1 MFLPILCFVGGLI
14 AMGRTKP
21 QTAVHKILCLGP
33 KSGIVYSV
41 EDFREVGAV
50 VVRAPGKRAT
60 ALFLRAAAIEPG
72 KPGLVYRS
80 GQGDPTLLS
89 AIRADFGVEPKKPVA
104 VPAPKEAKEST
115 P

>member
-1 MFLPILCFVGGLI
+1 MLFPVLCFVGGLI

-21 QTAVHKILCLGP
+21 QTTVHKILCLGP

-60 ALFLRAAAIEPG
+60 ALFLRAAAVEPG
-72 KPGLVYRS
+72 KPGLIYKN

-89 AIRADFGVEPKKPVA
+89 AIRADFGLEPKRPAA
-104 VPAPKEAKEST
+104 VPAPKEAKESS